1 MSGNKTKY
9 VLDANTFIEAKNR
22 YYGFEICPGFW
33 TALIS
38 THRSGEVVSIDRIL
52 DELKSQKDRLS
63 DWVEKEVPKSFFKKT
78 QDKTVIDTYRDM
90 LVWVNSEGFS
100 QEAKAEFANVAD
112 GWVIAYA
119 KSNGLTVVSHEE
131 FAPDAKRRVPMPN
144 VCLEFNVPYCNTF
157 EMLTELR
164 VRFVLSTK
172 RRRNRGT

>member
-78 QDKTVIDTYRDM
+78 QDKTDIDTYRDM
-90 LVWVNSEGFS
+90 LG
-100 QEAKAEFANVAD
+100 
-112 GWVIAYA
+112 
-119 KSNGLTVVSHEE
+119 
-131 FAPDAKRRVPMPN
+131 
-144 VCLEFNVPYCNTF
+144 
-157 EMLTELR
+157 
-164 VRFVLSTK
+164 
-172 RRRNRGT
+172 